1 MLAKGKGGI
10 DMSLK
15 YTKLEKVSLKDYY
28 DEKWLQSI
36 IEEDPGLIGLGDDV
50 VIIAKEKKQSTGGR
64 IDFLLNDPET
74 ETMYEV
80 EVQLGATDES
90 HIIRTIEYWDIE
102 RRRFPSKDHK
112 AVIIAEEITNRFFNV
127 IALMNRSIPIIA
139 IQLNAVKIEDKISL
153 NFTKVLDIYEEPEDE
168 ENLGGDVV
176 DRGYWENRS
185 NQKSIDLVDELVT
198 LTKEIYDSPRVTYNK
213 HHIALGTQRKNFAW
227 FHPRKKEGYC
237 YFDIRVGKENIAK
250 VKGIFE
256 EAGIPFNPKKED
268 IFGIPLQAS
277 VFKNN
282 KTIIAKLFQ
291 DACALNK

>member
-1 MLAKGKGGI
+1 M
-10 DMSLK
+10 
-15 YTKLEKVSLKDYY
+15 
-28 DEKWLQSI
+28 
-36 IEEDPGLIGLGDDV
+36 
-50 VIIAKEKKQSTGGR
+50 
-64 IDFLLNDPET
+64 
-74 ETMYEV
+74 
-80 EVQLGATDES
+80 GATDES

-256 EAGIPFNPKKED
+256 EAGIPFNPKKKTSLE
-268 IFGIPLQAS
+268 FLCKPQFSKTTKQLSQS
-277 VFKNN
+277 CFKMH
-282 KTIIAKLFQ
+282 AH
-291 DACALNK
+291 